1 MAARFTS
8 TDQHK
13 PNVLIIDDEPKICQL
28 IKLFLDQ
35 TQLFKNVVVAPSV
48 SVALMKIRNDYFDLV
63 IVDYSLPDKNG
74 TSFIDIV
81 SKSIKYRKVKYL
93 LISGYLDHQAM
104 MDVLNVGVKNVLVKP
119 FTKTMLIQKVCE
131 IMKIEPVKK

>member
-1 MAARFTS
+1 MAFLTPS
-8 TDQHK
+8 GDNYK
-13 PNVLIIDDEPKICQL
+13 PNILIIDDEPKICTL

-35 TQLFKNVVVAPSV
+35 SHLFKNVVVAESV
-48 SVALMKIRNDYFDLV
+48 SIALLKIRNEYFDLV

-93 LISGYLDHQAM
+93 LISGYLDNQAM
-104 MDVLNVGVKNVLVKP
+104 MDVMNVGVKNVLVKP
-119 FTKTMLIQKVCE
+119 FTRTALIEKVCE
-131 IMKIEPVKK
+131 ILKLGQDT

>member
-1 MAARFTS
+1 MAYLTP
-8 TDQHK
+8 TGEHYK
-13 PNVLIIDDEPKICQL
+13 PNILIIDDEPKICTL

-35 TQLFKNVVVAPSV
+35 THLFKNVVVAESV
-48 SVALMKIRNDYFDLV
+48 SIALLKIRNEYFDLV

-93 LISGYLDHQAM
+93 LISGYLDNQAM
-104 MDVLNVGVKNVLVKP
+104 MDVMNVGVKNVLVKP
-119 FTKTMLIQKVCE
+119 FSRSALIDKVCE
-131 IMKIEPVKK
+131 ILKMGQEI